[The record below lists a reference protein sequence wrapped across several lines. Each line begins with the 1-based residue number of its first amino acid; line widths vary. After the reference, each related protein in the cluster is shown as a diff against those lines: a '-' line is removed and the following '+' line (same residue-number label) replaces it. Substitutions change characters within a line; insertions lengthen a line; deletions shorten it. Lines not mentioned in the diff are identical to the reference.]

1 MILRFW
7 QKSQPARR
15 TLIFASST
23 HVWSDLFFALYAPLL
38 PLIKEDLD
46 LTFTEVAL
54 LKSVYA
60 GASAVLQVPVG
71 FIAERVGEFW
81 LLIGGNIWVAVGLIC
96 MAFAPGFALLLGFT
110 LVGGLGGGTQHPL
123 ASAIVSRAY
132 EDKGRATAVGTVN
145 FAGDLG
151 KLLSPVLALVIA
163 VNYGWRLTMLVIG
176 VAAIVYMIMTVLIR
190 RSIDIDRPDSPDSR
204 GSQDSTGTISA
215 GYITLSVV
223 GFLDSATRAAALTFI
238 PFILEDKGF
247 SISEIFSMLILLLI
261 GGAAGKYL
269 CGRLSERYGTIELIW
284 ITKGI
289 AAGLLVLTVYT
300 PLTLIGPL
308 MIVLGITLNGTSSV
322 LYSTVAEMVP
332 NARRSR
338 MYGFFY
344 TTNESGSF
352 AAPLFYG
359 VIADIFSVRTSMVI
373 MGILTAV
380 ILPVSLPLRTYLD
393 RNKAWKS
400 T

>member
-38 PLIKEDLD
+38 PLIKEDLG

-60 GASAVLQVPVG
+60 GASAVLQVPAG

-96 MAFAPGFALLLGFT
+96 MAVAPGFARWLGFT

-145 FAGDLG
+145 FAGDIG
-151 KLLSPVLALVIA
+151 KLLAPVLALVIA
-163 VNYGWRLTMLVIG
+163 VNYGWRITMLVIG
-176 VAAIVYMIMTVLIR
+176 VAAIVYMVMTLLIR
-190 RSIDIDRPDSPDSR
+190 RSINIGRPDPTDNGPHASDR
-204 GSQDSTGTISA
+204 TIGA
-215 GYITLSVV
+215 GYITLSIV

-238 PFILEDKGF
+238 PFILEDKAH
-247 SISEIFSMLILLLI
+247 SKSPIFSMLILLLI

-269 CGRLSERYGTIELIW
+269 CGRFSERYGTIELIW

-352 AAPLFYG
+352 AAPLFY
-359 VIADIFSVRTSMVI
+359 
-373 MGILTAV
+373 L
-380 ILPVSLPLRTYLD
+380 SLIHI
-393 RNKAWKS
+393 
-400 T
+400 

>member
-38 PLIKEDLD
+38 PLIKEDLG

-60 GASAVLQVPVG
+60 GASAVLQVPAG

-110 LVGGLGGGTQHPL
+110 LVGGLGGGTHHPL

-145 FAGDLG
+145 FAGDIG
-151 KLLSPVLALVIA
+151 KLLAPVLALVIA
-163 VNYGWRLTMLVIG
+163 VNYGWRITMLVIG
-176 VAAIVYMIMTVLIR
+176 VAAIVYMVMTLLIR
-190 RSIDIDRPDSPDSR
+190 RSINIGRPDPTDNGPHASDR
-204 GSQDSTGTISA
+204 TIGA
-215 GYITLSVV
+215 GYITLSIV

-238 PFILEDKGF
+238 PFILEDKGY
-247 SISEIFSMLILLLI
+247 SISQIFSMLILLLI

-393 RNKAWKS
+393 RNKAWES

>member
-38 PLIKEDLD
+38 PLIKEDLG

-60 GASAVLQVPVG
+60 GASAVLQVPAG

-145 FAGDLG
+145 FAGDIG
-151 KLLSPVLALVIA
+151 KLLAPVLALVIA
-163 VNYGWRLTMLVIG
+163 VNYGWRITMLVIG
-176 VAAIVYMIMTVLIR
+176 VAAIVYMVMTLLIR
-190 RSIDIDRPDSPDSR
+190 RSINIGRPDPTDNGPHASDR
-204 GSQDSTGTISA
+204 TIGA
-215 GYITLSVV
+215 GYITLSIV

-238 PFILEDKGF
+238 PFILEDKGY
-247 SISEIFSMLILLLI
+247 SISQIFSMLILLLI

-393 RNKAWKS
+393 RNKAWES

>member
-7 QKSQPARR
+7 QQSNQARR

-38 PLIKEDLD
+38 PLIKNDLD

-60 GASAVLQVPVG
+60 GASAVLQVPAG
-71 FIAERVGEFW
+71 FIAERIGEFW
-81 LLIGGNIWVAVGLIC
+81 LLIGGNIWVGAGLIS
-96 MAFAPGFALLLGFT
+96 MALAPGFALLLGFT

-123 ASAIVSRAY
+123 ASAMVSRAY

-145 FAGDLG
+145 FAGDIG
-151 KLLSPVLALVIA
+151 KLLAPVLALVIA
-163 VNYGWRLTMLVIG
+163 VNYGWRITMLVIG
-176 VAAIVYMIMTVLIR
+176 VAAIVYMVLTLFIR
-190 RSIDIDRPDSPDSR
+190 RSINLGRPDPTDN
-204 GSQDSTGTISA
+204 GPHAPGGTIGA
-215 GYITLSVV
+215 GYITLSIV
-223 GFLDSATRAAALTFI
+223 GFLDSATRAAALTFV
-238 PFILEDKGF
+238 PFILEDKGY
-247 SISEIFSMLILLLI
+247 SIPQIFSMLILLLI

-300 PLTLIGPL
+300 PASLIGPL

-359 VIADIFSVRTSMVI
+359 LIADIFSVRTSMVI

>member
-1 MILRFW
+1 MVLRFW
-7 QKSQPARR
+7 RQSQQARR

-38 PLIKEDLD
+38 PLIKNDLN

-60 GASAVLQVPVG
+60 GASAVLQVPAG
-71 FIAERVGEFW
+71 FLAERMGEFW
-81 LLIGGNIWVAVGLIC
+81 LLIGGNIWVAAGLIG
-96 MAFAPGFALLLGFT
+96 MALAPGFTLLLGLT

-132 EDKGRATAVGTVN
+132 DDKGRATAVGTVN
-145 FAGDLG
+145 FAGDIG

-163 VNYGWRLTMLVIG
+163 VNYGWRVTMLVVG
-176 VAAIVYMIMTVLIR
+176 VAAIVYMIMTVFIR
-190 RSIDIDRPDSPDSR
+190 RSIDLGHPDSADNSP
-204 GSQDSTGTISA
+204 QDSDRMIGP

-223 GFLDSATRAAALTFI
+223 GFLDSATRAAALTFV

-247 SISEIFSMLILLLI
+247 SIPQIFSMLILLLV

-269 CGRLSERYGTIELIW
+269 CGRLSEQYGTLELIW

-289 AAGLLVLTVYT
+289 AAGLLVLTIYT

-308 MIVLGITLNGTSSV
+308 MIVLGIALNGTSSV
-322 LYSTVAEMVP
+322 LYSTVAQMVP
-332 NARRSR
+332 KTRRSR

-352 AAPLFYG
+352 VAPLFYG
-359 VIADIFSVRTSMVI
+359 VIADIFSLRTSMVI
-373 MGILTAV
+373 MGILTAL
-380 ILPVSLPLRTYLD
+380 ILPVSLPLRIYLD
-393 RNKAWKS
+393 RNRAWES

>member
-7 QKSQPARR
+7 QQSNQARR

-60 GASAVLQVPVG
+60 GASAVLQVPAG
-71 FIAERVGEFW
+71 FIAERIGEFW
-81 LLIGGNIWVAVGLIC
+81 LLIGGNIWVAAGLIS
-96 MAFAPGFALLLGFT
+96 MALAPGFALLLGFT

-145 FAGDLG
+145 FAGDIG
-151 KLLSPVLALVIA
+151 KLLAPVLALVIA
-163 VNYGWRLTMLVIG
+163 VNYGWRITMLVIG
-176 VAAIVYMIMTVLIR
+176 VAAIVYMVLTLLIR
-190 RSIDIDRPDSPDSR
+190 RSINLGRPDLTDNGPHAS
-204 GSQDSTGTISA
+204 GGTIGA
-215 GYITLSVV
+215 GYITLSIV
-223 GFLDSATRAAALTFI
+223 GFLDSATRAAALTFV
-238 PFILEDKGF
+238 PFILEDKGY
-247 SISEIFSMLILLLI
+247 SISQIFSMLILLLI

-300 PLTLIGPL
+300 PATLIGPL

-359 VIADIFSVRTSMVI
+359 LIADIFSVRTSMVI

-393 RNKAWKS
+393 RNKAWES

>member
-1 MILRFW
+1 MCIRD
-7 QKSQPARR
+7 R
-15 TLIFASST
+15 
-23 HVWSDLFFALYAPLL
+23 ALTVNVTNVNDNNPVITSAA
-38 PLIKEDLD
+38 
-46 LTFTEVAL
+46 TFSIEEN
-54 LKSVYA
+54 
-60 GASAVLQVPVG
+60 Q
-71 FIAERVGEFW
+71 
-81 LLIGGNIWVAVGLIC
+81 
-96 MAFAPGFALLLGFT
+96 
-110 LVGGLGGGTQHPL
+110 
-123 ASAIVSRAY
+123 
-132 EDKGRATAVGTVN
+132 TAVGTVN

-190 RSIDIDRPDSPDSR
+190 RSIDIGRPDSPESR

-223 GFLDSATRAAALTFI
+223 GFLDSATRAAALTFV

-352 AAPLFYG
+352 AAPVSY
-359 VIADIFSVRTSMVI
+359 TH
-373 MGILTAV
+373 LT
-380 ILPVSLPLRTYLD
+380 LPTNREV
-393 RNKAWKS
+393 
-400 T
+400 

>member
-38 PLIKEDLD
+38 PLIKEDLG

-60 GASAVLQVPVG
+60 GASAVLQVPAG

-145 FAGDLG
+145 FAGDIG
-151 KLLSPVLALVIA
+151 KLLAPVLALVIA
-163 VNYGWRLTMLVIG
+163 VNYGWRITMLVIG
-176 VAAIVYMIMTVLIR
+176 VAAIVYMVMTLLIR
-190 RSIDIDRPDSPDSR
+190 RSINIGRPDPTDNGPHASDSR
-204 GSQDSTGTISA
+204 IGA
-215 GYITLSVV
+215 GYITLSIV

-238 PFILEDKGF
+238 PFILEDKGY
-247 SISEIFSMLILLLI
+247 SISQIFSMLILLLI

-393 RNKAWKS
+393 RNKAWES

>member
-7 QKSQPARR
+7 QQSNQARR

-38 PLIKEDLD
+38 PLIKNDLD

-60 GASAVLQVPVG
+60 GASAVLQVPAG
-71 FIAERVGEFW
+71 FIAERIGEFW
-81 LLIGGNIWVAVGLIC
+81 LLIGGNIWVGAGLIS
-96 MAFAPGFALLLGFT
+96 MALAPGFALLLGFT

-123 ASAIVSRAY
+123 ASAMVSRAY

-145 FAGDLG
+145 FAGDIG
-151 KLLSPVLALVIA
+151 KLLAPVLALVIA
-163 VNYGWRLTMLVIG
+163 VNYGWRITMLVIG
-176 VAAIVYMIMTVLIR
+176 VAAIVYMVLTLFIR
-190 RSIDIDRPDSPDSR
+190 RSINLGRPDPTDN
-204 GSQDSTGTISA
+204 GPHAPGGTIGA
-215 GYITLSVV
+215 GYITLSIV
-223 GFLDSATRAAALTFI
+223 GFLDSATRAAALTFV
-238 PFILEDKGF
+238 PFILEDKGY
-247 SISEIFSMLILLLI
+247 SISQIFSMLILLLI

-300 PLTLIGPL
+300 PASLIGPL

-338 MYGFFY
+338 IYGFFY

-359 VIADIFSVRTSMVI
+359 LIADIFSVRTSMVI

>member
-23 HVWSDLFFALYAPLL
+23 HVWSDMFFALYAPLL
-38 PLIKEDLD
+38 PLIKEDLG

-60 GASAVLQVPVG
+60 GASAVLQVPAG

-145 FAGDLG
+145 FAGDIG
-151 KLLSPVLALVIA
+151 KLLAPVLALVIA
-163 VNYGWRLTMLVIG
+163 VNYGWRITMLVIG
-176 VAAIVYMIMTVLIR
+176 VAAIVYMVMTLLIR
-190 RSIDIDRPDSPDSR
+190 RSINIGRPDPTDNGPHASDR
-204 GSQDSTGTISA
+204 TIGA
-215 GYITLSVV
+215 GYITLSIV

-238 PFILEDKGF
+238 PFILEDKGY
-247 SISEIFSMLILLLI
+247 SISQIFSMLILLLI

-393 RNKAWKS
+393 RNKAWES

>member
-1 MILRFW
+1 M
-7 QKSQPARR
+7 
-15 TLIFASST
+15 IFASST

-96 MAFAPGFALLLGFT
+96 MALAPGFPLLLGFT
-110 LVGGLGGGTQHPL
+110 FVGGLGGGTQHPL
-123 ASAIVSRAY
+123 ASSIVSRAY

-289 AAGLLVLTVYT
+289 AAGLLTLTIYT

-322 LYSTVAEMVP
+322 LYSSVAEMVP

-359 VIADIFSVRTSMVI
+359 LIADIFSVRVSMVI

-380 ILPVSLPLRTYLD
+380 ILPVSLPLKIYLG
-393 RNKAWKS
+393 RNKAWES
-400 T
+400 S